1 MVTVFSR
8 LVYFSS
14 ILRYVKV
21 PGDACYGGDE
31 KKYEPRIMMC
41 PIPSKFFLRLIQ
53 DTKSFSRW
61 FHICPDNPDNRTSS
75 ERLMYVQFTS
85 CVYGVSIWFIIV
97 KSPVCPIIKGLHF
110 LKDFKR
116 LYFHIGICWSP
127 IFVQQLIHIYFCPF
141 LCADI
146 LMGCFDIKNNTIKE

>member
-1 MVTVFSR
+1 MTHGQNKNVTQHFKNTNIPKQFQTVVTVFSR

-53 DTKSFSRW
+53 DTKSFSR
-61 FHICPDNPDNRTSS
+61 
-75 ERLMYVQFTS
+75 
-85 CVYGVSIWFIIV
+85 
-97 KSPVCPIIKGLHF
+97 
-110 LKDFKR
+110 
-116 LYFHIGICWSP
+116 
-127 IFVQQLIHIYFCPF
+127 
-141 LCADI
+141 
-146 LMGCFDIKNNTIKE
+146 